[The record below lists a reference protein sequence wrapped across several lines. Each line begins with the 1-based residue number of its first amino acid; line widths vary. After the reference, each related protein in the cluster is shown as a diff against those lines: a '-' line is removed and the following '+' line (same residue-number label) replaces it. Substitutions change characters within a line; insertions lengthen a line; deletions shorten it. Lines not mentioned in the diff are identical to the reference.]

1 MYGDHRDLHIV
12 DLRQRQM
19 GRRDSLN
26 VGGLTPLQLIE
37 ILSKAN
43 IASKLVGI
51 CVSNVAPLLDA
62 RGHTQYAVAEALL
75 AVMGERL
82 FEEI

>member
-1 MYGDHRDLHIV
+1 M
-12 DLRQRQM
+12 Q
-19 GRRDSLN
+19 
-26 VGGLTPLQLIE
+26 LTE

-75 AVMGERL
+75 AVIGERL